1 MSHTKDRQFFS
12 WLWLFVLGLFLV
24 GCFEPEEKQ
33 ESSKQVEPI
42 VTNIRDAEI
51 EEAVRKQRDAD
62 REFERTR
69 QENDYQVRSQQQEN
83 DYITNQMENE
93 TKRYEADLDRQ
104 AKVAEANTRVAIAD
118 TTNNTATMTTMIET
132 LTGLS
137 TNYMSY
143 QSKLKE
149 VAQEEKDA
157 LRKTQSEQYAIDSQ
171 VQMAK
176 AGAPV
181 ELKMRE
187 ANIFEQMIAANLSAM
202 QKGEALPYEWPAGI
216 ERDRNPS
223 QERSDESGKRKESQ
237 KLRPET
243 QPE

>member
-1 MSHTKDRQFFS
+1 MSQTKDRQFFS
-12 WLWLFVLGLFLV
+12 WIWLFVLSLFLV

-42 VTNIRDAEI
+42 VTNIRDTEI
-51 EEAVRKQRDAD
+51 EEAVKKQRDAD
-62 REFERTR
+62 REFERTK
-69 QENDYQVRSQQQEN
+69 QENERKVRSRQLEN
-83 DYITNQMENE
+83 DYITNQMEND

-118 TTNNTATMTTMIET
+118 TTNNSATIMIET

-137 TNYMSY
+137 ANYMSY

-181 ELKMRE
+181 ELKMRD

-216 ERDRNPS
+216 QRAQHPELERR
-223 QERSDESGKRKESQ
+223 DESDDGESL